1 MNMMGDMFK
10 VMDSRDKE
18 VKKKKFAYWQS
29 FEYGKWFEDDRGSVI
44 DAMERVSIS
53 RFMKSKKFALALD
66 VGIGNGRLLDTY
78 CNNSRE
84 VIGLDFS
91 RKLVSQSKLF
101 AEKKNIK
108 YQCVI
113 ADAKHLPFK
122 NKCFDLTICTRVLQH
137 IPHGERKIAIGEMVR
152 VSKSKGTVLLM
163 SYNVL
168 SLFGLAKLI
177 LRAIT
182 KDYSRHSKFNTIFD
196 IRRMLKSLGVT
207 IVRTEGVVLFP
218 IEFLKKVPNV
228 RLRLI
233 LLNIGTPVEKLVVYF
248 PFKFFGGRL
257 IIEGKTEK
265 VKLNN
270 HISVSSYI
278 EDKLRSVL

>member
-1 MNMMGDMFK
+1 MFK
-10 VMDSRDKE
+10 MMDSRDKE

-29 FEYGKWFEDDRGSVI
+29 FDYGKWFEDDRGSVI
-44 DAMERVSIS
+44 DAMERSSIS
-53 RFMKSKKFALALD
+53 RFMKSKKIALTLD

-78 CNNSRE
+78 CNNSRGI
-84 VIGLDFS
+84 IGLDFS
-91 RKLVSQSKLF
+91 QKLVSQSKLF
-101 AEKKNIK
+101 AEKENIK

-113 ADAKHLPFK
+113 ADATHLPFK
-122 NKCFDLTICTRVLQH
+122 NKSFDLIICTRVLQH
-137 IPHGERKIAIGEMVR
+137 IPHGERKVAIGEMVR

-163 SYNVL
+163 LYNVL
-168 SLFGLAKLI
+168 SLFGMAKLI
-177 LRAIT
+177 LRATT

-196 IRRMLKSLGVT
+196 ISRMLKMLGVT
-207 IVRTEGVVLFP
+207 RVRTEGVVFFP

-228 RLRLI
+228 RLRI
-233 LLNIGTPVEKLVVYF
+233 FLLNIGTLVEKLVVYF

-270 HISVSSYI
+270 HMGVSCYI
-278 EDKLRSVL
+278 ENKLRRVL